1 MAKDK
6 CIVRL
11 EDLLKK
17 SKIDSVQADE
27 VIDEIKKTVANE
39 KIETIDNEL
48 KEKIS
53 DDILK
58 RQEFQKKIDKRN
70 ALEDEI
76 KVRNLAEY
84 VINNFADDPV
94 EGLQA
99 ILVGSNEQKTGSRLS
114 AALSQ
119 FTEYRQLVSA
129 FNEKLRQKKLI
140 ELFANADE
148 SIDRKVARTIW
159 ELDLEKPIT
168 EKNKDIIELAK
179 VMHEFSDNVR
189 KKYNDNGANIGK
201 LPGWIVRQ
209 SHDPFSIRNAAEVLG
224 GKYVDSVKDIN
235 GSLEKNLK
243 AWKDYILPK
252 LDPKTFADMEAGQTK
267 DEFLNFVFNS
277 LVKNEAIVAD
287 GVSNTYGSRNLA
299 KKAGAKRILHF
310 KDADAW
316 FDYNSKFGTGNLR
329 ESFFAGLNN
338 AGRNLGLIK
347 TLGTNPT
354 ANFDKIKN
362 IIKRRNIDKP
372 SVNEKITNANQK
384 FVNQLKELDG
394 SVNMI
399 GHFDGA
405 KWSAITRSIASM
417 AKLGGATISAMAD
430 VHLYATEL
438 RYQGRSYLGG
448 VFEAMGNLAK
458 IKNTAKKQA
467 IAEQLGFM
475 ADNVIY
481 DLAARYSTGDNLNK
495 QFTKIQRTFFKLNLL
510 QWWTN
515 SLKEGAML
523 GMANYVAKNR
533 KLKFSNLDDGFKR
546 LLNHYDIDENLW
558 NIIRKLDVEKA
569 EDGAE
574 FFSVRNIDSL
584 SNDTLK
590 SLMSVDKA
598 TERQIN
604 NFRDLLKSKV
614 SGMFLDRSTYAVI
627 EPDARVRATMK
638 QGTMAGTAYGEA
650 LRFFFQF
657 KGFPLA
663 IWNKSIKR
671 ELSHF
676 GAGNTSAGVWG
687 VASLIV
693 GSGIFG
699 YVAMTAK
706 DLLKGRSPKD
716 PTKYKTFLAAMLQGG
731 GAGIYGDFL
740 FSQTRT
746 PGDIALQVLGPVPS
760 EGFQA
765 MQAIKYGIQGQK
777 DPALRQAYRS
787 VVGNIPFLNLFY
799 LKTAF
804 DYAIGYQIMET
815 LSPGHLRR
823 MESRM
828 ERDTGQEFLLTK
840 PSRLFKGF

>member
-1 MAKDK
+1 
-6 CIVRL
+6 
-11 EDLLKK
+11 
-17 SKIDSVQADE
+17 
-27 VIDEIKKTVANE
+27 
-39 KIETIDNEL
+39 
-48 KEKIS
+48 
-53 DDILK
+53 
-58 RQEFQKKIDKRN
+58 
-70 ALEDEI
+70 
-76 KVRNLAEY
+76 
-84 VINNFADDPV
+84 
-94 EGLQA
+94 
-99 ILVGSNEQKTGSRLS
+99 
-114 AALSQ
+114 
-119 FTEYRQLVSA
+119 
-129 FNEKLRQKKLI
+129 
-140 ELFANADE
+140 
-148 SIDRKVARTIW
+148 
-159 ELDLEKPIT
+159 
-168 EKNKDIIELAK
+168 
-179 VMHEFSDNVR
+179 
-189 KKYNDNGANIGK
+189 
-201 LPGWIVRQ
+201 
-209 SHDPFSIRNAAEVLG
+209 
-224 GKYVDSVKDIN
+224 
-235 GSLEKNLK
+235 
-243 AWKDYILPK
+243 
-252 LDPKTFADMEAGQTK
+252 
-267 DEFLNFVFNS
+267 
-277 LVKNEAIVAD
+277 
-287 GVSNTYGSRNLA
+287 
-299 KKAGAKRILHF
+299 
-310 KDADAW
+310 
-316 FDYNSKFGTGNLR
+316 
-329 ESFFAGLNN
+329 
-338 AGRNLGLIK
+338 
-347 TLGTNPT
+347 
-354 ANFDKIKN
+354 
-362 IIKRRNIDKP
+362 
-372 SVNEKITNANQK
+372 
-384 FVNQLKELDG
+384 
-394 SVNMI
+394 MI

-676 GAGNTSAGVWG
+676 GAGNASAGVWG
-687 VASLIV
+687 VASLII

-823 MESRM
+823 MENRI